1 MQEKEV
7 TIQDYLMVFYGTM
20 GGLAMTIANA
30 IVCDGIWQIIW
41 IIVSIISVICYA
53 FAWFINFKDKDGFG
67 QLLIYMVYSF
77 VMLFAGCGTAM
88 FTWGE
93 DMWIFVLLFPFGLVG
108 LGIAPFA
115 IIGIIMTTVA
125 GIVNYYME
133 HKKNE
138 DYGK

>member
-53 FAWFINFKDKDGFG
+53 FAWFINFIDKDGFG
-67 QLLIYMVYSF
+67 QLVIYMLYSLAMF
-77 VMLFAGCGTAM
+77 FAGCGTAL

-93 DMWIFVLLFPFGLVG
+93 DMWIFFLLLPFGIVG

-115 IIGIIMTTVA
+115 IIGIIIATVS
-125 GIVNYYME
+125 GIGNYYYME
-133 HKKNE
+133 HKKN
-138 DYGK
+138 